1 MPDNPEK
8 GRTYGSPMASPPPGL
23 SSTDTA
29 VLHVLCEHAGR
40 IVGRATINRLAG
52 LDHCAERRCDSAI
65 VSLRRVLGQEAIVT
79 VRRRGWMLTDA
90 GAARAEELLGPA
102 GASRDSSR

>member
-1 MPDNPEK
+1 
-8 GRTYGSPMASPPPGL
+8 MASPPPGL

-29 VLHVLCEHAGR
+29 VLHVLREHAGR

-79 VRRRGWMLTDA
+79 VRRRGWMLTDS

-102 GASRDSSR
+102 GTSRDSSR